1 MKIFLQKAMFQIGP
15 KCLWLKNLK
24 TLCRGHMF
32 LVLLTLKKLL
42 ERFTKKEL
50 QKTNQKQ
57 FMKEGVIIRKV
68 DKLDVK

>member
-1 MKIFLQKAMFQIGP
+1 
-15 KCLWLKNLK
+15 
-24 TLCRGHMF
+24 MF